1 MTVIIAGY
9 FAQQDEVKQAIAA
22 LQRAGAP
29 PNQISSFYVNPAGQ
43 HDLFPIGGD
52 RDESP
57 GAEDSDKGAAAG
69 LGAGGV
75 IGGAAGGAAAGPL
88 GAITGALVGAHIGS
102 LMGSLSGTDEEK
114 NIPPLRKSGMLVA
127 VAVTSEDEEEKAID
141 TFRALGASCVERSEG
156 QIVNGDWAD
165 FDPLSSPIFV

>member
-1 MTVIIAGY
+1 MTVIIAGR
-9 FAQQDEVKQAIAA
+9 FAQQDEVEQAIAA

-29 PNQISSFYVNPAGQ
+29 PDQISSFYVNPAGQ

-57 GAEDSDKGAAAG
+57 GSEDSDKGTAIG

-75 IGGAAGGAAAGPL
+75 IGGAAGAAAGPL
-88 GAITGALVGAHIGS
+88 GAVTGALVGAHIGS
-102 LMGSLSGTDEEK
+102 LMGSLSGTDEDK
-114 NIPPLRKSGMLVA
+114 DIPPLRQSGMLVA
-127 VAVTSEDEEEKAID
+127 ISVSSEEEEEKAID
-141 TFRALGASCVERSEG
+141 TFRAIGATCVERSEG

-165 FDPLSSPIFV
+165 FDPLSSPKFV

>member
-1 MTVIIAGY
+1 MAVIIAGR
-9 FAQQDEVKQAIAA
+9 FAQQAEVEQAIVA

-29 PNQISSFYVNPAGQ
+29 PEQISSFYVNPAGQ

-57 GAEDSDKGAAAG
+57 GSEDSDKGTAIG
-69 LGAGGV
+69 LGTGGV
-75 IGGAAGGAAAGPL
+75 IGGAAGAAAGPL
-88 GAITGALVGAHIGS
+88 GAIAGALVGAHIGS
-102 LMGSLSGTDEEK
+102 LMGSLSGTDEDK
-114 NIPPLRKSGMLVA
+114 DIPPLRKSGMLVA
-127 VAVTSEDEEEKAID
+127 VSVNSEDEEEKAID

-156 QIVNGDWAD
+156 RIVNGDWTD